1 VDSGRS
7 GVDLLDWG
15 LVSLSES
22 ETIGCA
28 RLGAVGCL
36 VVTVGETADL
46 SVGVGL
52 MILWSRVRSASCVVL
67 RCAAVVLDM
76 RTCARF
82 AVAAMMASAGV
93 TVGFVMYLC
102 LKNTVAEMRVDR
114 DAGVQTVQHR

>member
-1 VDSGRS
+1 M
-7 GVDLLDWG
+7 LDWG

-28 RLGAVGCL
+28 VFRLGAVFC
-36 VVTVGETADL
+36 VVFNVGETADL
-46 SVGVGL
+46 SVDVGW
-52 MILWSRVRSASCVVL
+52 MMFWSRVRSASCVEF
-67 RCAAVVLDM
+67 RCAAVLLDM

>member
-1 VDSGRS
+1 M
-7 GVDLLDWG
+7 LDWG

-28 RLGAVGCL
+28 VFCLGAVGC
-36 VVTVGETADL
+36 VVFNVGETADL
-46 SVGVGL
+46 SVDMGW
-52 MILWSRVRSASCVVL
+52 MILWSQVRSASCVAF

-93 TVGFVMYLC
+93 TVGLVMYLC
-102 LKNTVAEMRVDR
+102 LKNTVAEMRVNR
-114 DAGVQTVQHR
+114 ETGVHTVQQR